1 MRTMF
6 RKNQIPMKKWKDL
19 PPSGSGR
26 KTGKAPKPYKYA
38 AEMSFLVDVFKL
50 EATDET
56 YTNTQDASDAE
67 SNVRFTSILRVKMT
81 KNIRLTPA

>member
-1 MRTMF
+1 MRTIF
-6 RKNQIPMKKWKDL
+6 RKNQITMKKWKDL

-56 YTNTQDASDAE
+56 YTNTQDHQTRKATYVLLPFSE
-67 SNVRFTSILRVKMT
+67 SK
-81 KNIRLTPA
+81 